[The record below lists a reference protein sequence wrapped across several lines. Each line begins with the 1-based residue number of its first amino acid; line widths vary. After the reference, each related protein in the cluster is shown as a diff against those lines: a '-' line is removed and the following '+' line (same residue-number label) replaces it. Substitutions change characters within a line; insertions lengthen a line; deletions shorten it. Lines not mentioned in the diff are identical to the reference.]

1 MAMMTKTNDG
11 EQEVV
16 IGNKQLLGIFFVVV
30 VLLSI
35 FFTMGYIIGRNTAN
49 AGVAQNPAASATLA
63 TARQDAPAERV
74 DPASQP
80 TAQEPPPSRPVEN
93 PPRTRAAEPYST
105 RAEGGDAAAAPATE
119 TTESRPASALKAI
132 PEGDLYLQ
140 VAAIPRAD
148 AETERK
154 VLRERGFPTLIGES
168 SKPGLFRVLV
178 GPFKDMSS
186 VHISKDELKKAGFE
200 SFVVK

>member
-1 MAMMTKTNDG
+1 MMTKTNDG

-49 AGVAQNPAASATLA
+49 AGGAQTTAAAAAPVPA
-63 TARQDAPAERV
+63 ARQDAPAERG
-74 DPASQP
+74 DPMPQP
-80 TAQEPPPSRPVEN
+80 IQQEPAPTPSRTIDN
-93 PPRTRAAEPYST
+93 AARTRPAEPYT
-105 RAEGGDAAAAPATE
+105 TGATAAAPVTTDTEAPAVAT
-119 TTESRPASALKAI
+119 PAAS

-140 VAAIPRAD
+140 VAAIPRPD

-154 VLRERGFPTLIGES
+154 VLRERGFPTVIGES

-178 GPFKDMSS
+178 GPFKDLPSL
-186 VHISKDELKKAGFE
+186 HISKDALKKAGFD